1 MPCAERETVRVSRVR
16 KKQVIW
22 PVYQRVKGGV
32 MYVAERGVDSTTTTR
47 LLSRFLFFFQMVKMR
62 VDCLERE
69 ISYYLGHYQLYERD

>member
-47 LLSRFLFFFQMVKMR
+47 LLSRFFFFFKW
-62 VDCLERE
+62 
-69 ISYYLGHYQLYERD
+69 